1 MGTVTVTRRNGL
13 AMGILAMLAVLLMTS
28 ASATSSKGSA
38 VFEED
43 TREAAEEAGEESW
56 TSWAKEKISEG
67 LGLKQR
73 EEEEEKAAKTA
84 TDEVTFGGYA
94 YIYRLLYVQR
104 FI

>member
-1 MGTVTVTRRNGL
+1 
-13 AMGILAMLAVLLMTS
+13 MGILAMLAVLLMTS

-67 LGLKQR
+67 LGLNQR

>member
-1 MGTVTVTRRNGL
+1 
-13 AMGILAMLAVLLMTS
+13 MGILAMLAVLLMTS